1 MATIKREVDLDLA
14 ADSAWSEVRKFN
26 NAAKLFAGV
35 LIDCKS
41 EGDTRSVTFANGS
54 TINERL
60 VTRDDQERRLVYTVL
75 DGLFTQHSAS
85 LQIVET
91 AKGCRFVWISDF
103 LPDSA
108 AGGVT
113 PLVDAGCQAL
123 ARYFAGR

>member
-14 ADSAWSEVRKFN
+14 AESAWSELREFS

-41 EGDTRSVTFANGS
+41 EGDKRSVTFANGRM
-54 TINERL
+54 INERL
-60 VTRDDQERRLVYTVL
+60 VTRDDPERRLVYTVL
-75 DGLFTQHSAS
+75 DGSFTQHSAS
-85 LQIVET
+85 MQIVET
-91 AKGCRFVWISDF
+91 VKGCRFVWISDF
-103 LPDSA
+103 LPDNA
-108 AGGVT
+108 MRDVA